1 MPRLKNKQQAP
12 LVVPVRGQEP
22 LYFAPLAIRTV
33 NEQVIQDP
41 LVQSNIK
48 RGNLQVLPEG
58 PVPLEP
64 ETETPARRGKKGG
77 NE

>member
-1 MPRLKNKQQAP
+1 MPRLKNKRQAP

-22 LYFAPLAIRTV
+22 LYFAPLAIQTISEKV
-33 NEQVIQDP
+33 VQDP

-48 RGNLQVLPEG
+48 HGNLQVLPEG

-64 ETETPARRGKKGG
+64 GMETPARRGRKGG
-77 NE
+77 ND

>member
-1 MPRLKNKQQAP
+1 MPRLKNKRQAP
-12 LVVPVRGQEP
+12 LVVPVAGREP
-22 LYFAPLAIRTV
+22 LYFAPLATQTV
-33 NEQVIQDP
+33 SEKVVQDP

-64 ETETPARRGKKGG
+64 EAETPRRKKGG
-77 NE
+77 SE